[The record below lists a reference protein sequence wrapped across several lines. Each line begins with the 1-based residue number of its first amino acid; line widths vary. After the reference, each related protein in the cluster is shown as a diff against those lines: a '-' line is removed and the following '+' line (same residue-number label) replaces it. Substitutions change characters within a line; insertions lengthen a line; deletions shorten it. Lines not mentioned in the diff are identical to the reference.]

1 MATMPMPIQLRDILR
16 RKIILGEYAQGEL
29 LSEPRLATD
38 LGVSRV
44 PIREVMPQLRQEG
57 FVDTSPRRRSS
68 VIRWTEEG
76 IHQLFDARLGV
87 EVAAAGAAARRSDR
101 EEAVA
106 VLVAA
111 IEAAESHS
119 AAGEDID
126 VALGNADVHV
136 AFAAAAGNPL
146 FDELMRVLSG
156 RLAWLFYL
164 TSSRDIA
171 GQHHEHHAIVEAI
184 REGNVRLA
192 ESLTYAHIESGRRPT
207 IQALAGM
214 AMYTEAR

>member
-1 MATMPMPIQLRDILR
+1 MVTMPMPVQLRDILR
-16 RKIILGEYAQGEL
+16 RKIILGEYAQGEI
-29 LSEPRLATD
+29 LSEPRLAAD

-57 FVDTSPRRRSS
+57 FVDTSPRRRSA
-68 VIRWTEEG
+68 VIRWTAEG

-87 EVAAAGAAARRSDR
+87 EVAAAGAAARRPDR
-101 EEAVA
+101 EDAVSI
-106 VLVAA
+106 LIAA
-111 IEAAESHS
+111 IETAESHS
-119 AAGEDID
+119 AAGAEID

-192 ESLTYAHIESGRRPT
+192 EALTYSHIESGRRPT
-207 IQALAGM
+207 LEALAETG
-214 AMYTEAR
+214 MYTDLA